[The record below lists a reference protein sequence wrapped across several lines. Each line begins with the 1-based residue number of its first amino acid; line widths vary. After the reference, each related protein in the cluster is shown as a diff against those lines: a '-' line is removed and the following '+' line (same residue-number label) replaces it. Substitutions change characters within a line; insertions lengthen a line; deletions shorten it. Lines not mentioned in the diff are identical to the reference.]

1 MEEKEDADRST
12 KISNMSYTAHHEVSD
27 DHRKKKER
35 NARLSKRLYAAP
47 HRLYPFSAQNA
58 KDDHER
64 MQEVNEVPTKVCHW
78 VVVPFVVLAEYL
90 HSHNSK
96 DEDDDGKN
104 EAEVT

>member
-1 MEEKEDADRST
+1 MS
-12 KISNMSYTAHHEVSD
+12 SYTAHHEVSD

-35 NARLSKRLYAAP
+35 YARHSIGLDTAP
-47 HRLYPFSAQNA
+47 HRLDPFSAQNA

-64 MQEVNEVPTKVCHW
+64 MQEVNEVPTQVLHLVTVLS
-78 VVVPFVVLAEYL
+78 VVVAEHL